1 MTMQAR
7 MSSNDNRLYNPS
19 RDVAHNFLQVLDLV
33 ASRLEDGV
41 WPELKEL
48 LIRENISMD
57 DLGEACGCF
66 CRYIAN
72 SKEHPN
78 RSMYD
83 SLKEEK
89 FFNTKPAAQIAVLA
103 SIGVCYAGIM
113 HAGIREATIASEG
126 PLMTVPEFMK
136 YAKQFRRYAGMSKW
150 RRKLEHLKSKFYNAF
165 KSFKE

>member
-7 MSSNDNRLYNPS
+7 MSSTDNRLYNPS
-19 RDVAHNFLQVLDLV
+19 RDVAHNFLEVLNLV

-48 LIRENISMD
+48 LVREHISMD

-66 CRYIAN
+66 CVYVA
-72 SKEHPN
+72 SGKEYPN

-83 SLKEEK
+83 SLKESR
-89 FFNTKPAAQIAVLA
+89 FFDVKPAAQIAVLA

-126 PLMTVPEFMK
+126 PLMSVPEFMK
-136 YAKQFRRYAGMSKW
+136 YAEQFRKYTGMSRW
-150 RRKLEHLKSKFYNAF
+150 RRKLLHWKSKIRNAF
-165 KSFKE
+165 NSFKE